1 MSLFSYMVAAILKDV
16 EMTLLKYLNKKV
28 GSFPETMHMV
38 TNNGKLFNMI
48 LNMVVSNHFHSVK
61 NLLFSSARSC
71 DFNEMF
77 SIELPVSMYTTKTP
91 IDLCHFNIRSST

>member
-16 EMTLLKYLNKKV
+16 EMTLLKYPNKNV

-48 LNMVVSNHFHSVK
+48 LIW
-61 NLLFSSARSC
+61 LFQII
-71 DFNEMF
+71 
-77 SIELPVSMYTTKTP
+77 SIP
-91 IDLCHFNIRSST
+91 